1 MAGLVDELLVVMR
14 SEKKEYENI
23 LNLND
28 AKREAI
34 ISREVERLE
43 EITPNEEFFSSN
55 LKNLENKRERILKD
69 MAAVTGHDDEIFTVD
84 RVIRVLDNN
93 EEEQKALVEARSALV
108 SAAKDLKFWNDQNQ
122 ALLKQALEMVEFD
135 LTLFRSL
142 KQAPQTANYNQNAYN
157 TGDLLGDSG
166 FDTKQ

>member
-1 MAGLVDELLVVMR
+1 
-14 SEKKEYENI
+14 
-23 LNLND
+23 
-28 AKREAI
+28 
-34 ISREVERLE
+34 
-43 EITPNEEFFSSN
+43 
-55 LKNLENKRERILKD
+55 

-84 RVIRVLDNN
+84 RVIGVLDNN
-93 EEEQKALVEARSALV
+93 KEEQKALVEARSALV
-108 SAAKDLKFWNDQNQ
+108 SAARDLKFWNDQNQ

-157 TGDLLGDSG
+157 TGDLLGGSG